1 MPALLYKKLID
12 NRFIL
17 STILLSNETDYFE
30 RIVHMEIYKDK
41 SKSFEE
47 RAHDLV
53 SRLTVLERCEQ
64 LKYDAPA
71 IERLSVPAYNW
82 WNEGLHGV
90 ARAGTATMF
99 PQAIGLAASFDEDLL
114 QSVGDVISTEARAK
128 YNEYS
133 KKGDRDIY
141 KGLTLWSPNINIFR
155 DPRWG
160 RGHETYGE
168 DPYLTARL
176 GCAFV
181 RGIQGDG
188 KYLKAAACAKHF
200 AVHSGPED
208 IRHEFDASAD
218 AKDLEETY
226 LPAFEALVKDANVE
240 GVMGAYNR
248 TNGEPCC
255 GSRYLSGKLKE
266 WGFDGY
272 FVSDCWAIADFHMH
286 HHVTATATESVALAL
301 KNACDVNCGNTYLH
315 LYKAYEEGL
324 VTEEEITA
332 ACEHLF
338 RTRMRLGMFD
348 ETEFDNLNYM
358 DVETKEHLALSRKA
372 AETACVLLKNDG
384 ILPLDKSKIKT
395 IGVVGP
401 NAQNIGALRGNYY
414 GTASRYETILM
425 GIQDEFD
432 GRVLFSEGA
441 NIVKP
446 KCEILALP
454 YDRISEAKTIAE
466 HSDVVIICVGLDEG
480 LEGEEG
486 DQGNEYGSGDK
497 KGLTLPDSQQKLLN
511 AVLEVGKPTVVIL
524 ASGSS
529 LNIETDKENALLQA
543 FYPGS
548 EGGKAIADILFGNV
562 SPSGKLP
569 VTFYKHIE
577 QLPEFTDYFMRDRTY
592 RYEDYSKDH
601 ILYPFGFGLT
611 YSDISVKSADARRSG
626 DCVLCDVELENSG
639 VSGEDVLQVYFK
651 SESKDA
657 VKNHALCCFK
667 KVKLEKGEKKT
678 VRLEIPLKNLTV
690 VSDEGKRY
698 LDSDAKT
705 TLYFGTSQ
713 PDEQSL
719 SLTGKSAIAVEIKL

>member
-1 MPALLYKKLID
+1 
-12 NRFIL
+12 
-17 STILLSNETDYFE
+17 
-30 RIVHMEIYKDK
+30 MEIYKDK
-41 SKSFEE
+41 TRSCEE
-47 RAHDLV
+47 RAKDLV
-53 SRLTVLERCEQ
+53 SRMTVLEKCEQ

-71 IERLSVPAYNW
+71 IERLGVPAYNW

-90 ARAGTATMF
+90 ARAGVATMF
-99 PQAIGLAASFDEDLL
+99 PQAIGMAASFDDGLL
-114 QSVGDVISTEARAK
+114 FDIANVISTEARAK

-133 KKGDRDIY
+133 RLGDRDIY

-168 DPYLTARL
+168 DPYLTTRL
-176 GCAFV
+176 GVAFV
-181 RGIQGDG
+181 KGLQGDG
-188 KYLKAAACAKHF
+188 EVMRAAACAKHF
-200 AVHSGPED
+200 AVHSGPEA
-208 IRHEFDASAD
+208 IRHEFDAVAD
-218 AKDLEETY
+218 KKDLEETY
-226 LPAFEALVKDANVE
+226 LPAFEALVKEAKVE

-255 GSRYLSGKLKE
+255 GSTYLSSRLKE

-301 KNACDVNCGNTYLH
+301 KNGCDVNCGNTYLH
-315 LYKAYEEGL
+315 LYKAYEDGL
-324 VTEEEITA
+324 VTEEEITT

-348 ETEFDNLNYM
+348 ETEYDKLGYK

-384 ILPLDKSKIKT
+384 ILPLDKSKIDT
-395 IGVVGP
+395 IAVIGP

-432 GRVLFSEGA
+432 GRVLYSEGA
-441 NIVKP
+441 NIVREKS
-446 KCEILALP
+446 EGLALP
-454 YDRISEAKTIAE
+454 MDRIAEAKAVAANA
-466 HSDVVIICVGLDEG
+466 DVVVLCVGLDEG

-497 KGLTLPDSQQKLLN
+497 RSLLLPKSQQKLVE
-511 AVLEVGKPTVVIL
+511 AVLNVGKPTVIII

-529 LNIETDKENALLQA
+529 LNINTDKENALLQA

-548 EGGKAIADILFGNV
+548 EGGKAIADILFGKV

-569 VTFYKHIE
+569 VTFYKDID

-592 RYEDYSKDH
+592 RYDDYSKNH
-601 ILYPFGFGLT
+601 ILYPFGYGLT
-611 YSDISVKSADARRSG
+611 YSDIKVTAVNVKKDGEALKAD
-626 DCVLCDVELENSG
+626 VTLKNSG
-639 VSGEDVLQVYFK
+639 KAGSDVIEVYFK
-651 SESKDA
+651 SSSKDA
-657 VKNHALCCFK
+657 VRNHALCAFK
-667 KVKLEKGEKKT
+667 KAALGEGEEKT
-678 VRLEIPLKNLTV
+678 VTVDIPLKNLTV
-690 VSDEGKRY
+690 VNDDGVRY
-698 LDSDAKT
+698 LDKDAET
-705 TLYFGTSQ
+705 VLYFGTSQ
-713 PDEQSL
+713 PDELSV
-719 SLTGKSAIAVEIKL
+719 SLTGKKPVEVKFPGGSF

>member
-1 MPALLYKKLID
+1 
-12 NRFIL
+12 
-17 STILLSNETDYFE
+17 
-30 RIVHMEIYKDK
+30 MEIYKDK
-41 SKSFEE
+41 TKSCEE
-47 RAHDLV
+47 RAKDLV
-53 SRLTVLERCEQ
+53 SRMTVLEKCEQ

-71 IERLSVPAYNW
+71 IERLGVPAYNW

-90 ARAGTATMF
+90 ARAGVATMF
-99 PQAIGLAASFDEDLL
+99 PQAIGMAASFDDTLL
-114 QSVGDVISTEARAK
+114 FDIANVISTEARAK

-133 KKGDRDIY
+133 RLGDRDIY

-168 DPYLTARL
+168 DPYLTSRL
-176 GCAFV
+176 GVAFV
-181 RGIQGDG
+181 KGLQGDG
-188 KYLKAAACAKHF
+188 EVMRAAACAKHF
-200 AVHSGPED
+200 AVHSGPEA
-208 IRHEFDASAD
+208 IRHEFDAVAD
-218 AKDLEETY
+218 KKDLEETY
-226 LPAFEALVKDANVE
+226 LPAFEALVKEAKVE

-255 GSRYLSGKLKE
+255 GSSYLSSCLKE

-301 KNACDVNCGNTYLH
+301 KNGCDVNCGNTYLH

-324 VTEEEITA
+324 VTEEEITT

-348 ETEFDNLNYM
+348 ETEYDKLGYK

-384 ILPLDKSKIKT
+384 ILPLDKSKIDT
-395 IGVVGP
+395 IAVIGP

-432 GRVLFSEGA
+432 GRVLYSEGA
-441 NIVKP
+441 NIVREKS
-446 KCEILALP
+446 EGLALP
-454 YDRISEAKTIAE
+454 MDRLAEAKAVAANA
-466 HSDVVIICVGLDEG
+466 DVVVLCVGLDEG

-497 KGLTLPDSQQKLLN
+497 RSLLLPKSQQRLVE
-511 AVLEVGKPTVVIL
+511 AVLDVGKPTVIII

-529 LNIETDKENALLQA
+529 LNINTDRENALLQA

-548 EGGKAIADILFGNV
+548 EGGKAIADILFGKV

-569 VTFYKHIE
+569 VTFYKDID

-592 RYEDYSKDH
+592 RYDDYSKNH

-611 YSDISVKSADARRSG
+611 YSDIKVTAVNVKKDGDTLKAD
-626 DCVLCDVELENSG
+626 VTVKNSG
-639 VSGEDVLQVYFK
+639 KAGADVIEVYFK
-651 SESKDA
+651 SSSKDA
-657 VKNHALCCFK
+657 VRNQALCVFK
-667 KVKLEKGEKKT
+667 KVAVEEGEEKT
-678 VRLEIPLKNLTV
+678 VTVDIPLKNITV
-690 VSDEGKRY
+690 VNDDGVRY
-698 LDSDAKT
+698 LDSDAET

-713 PDEQSL
+713 PDELSV
-719 SLTGKSAIAVEIKL
+719 SLTGKKPVEVKFPAGSLK

>member
-1 MPALLYKKLID
+1 
-12 NRFIL
+12 
-17 STILLSNETDYFE
+17 
-30 RIVHMEIYKDK
+30 MEIYKDK
-41 SKSFEE
+41 TRSCEE
-47 RAHDLV
+47 RAKDLV
-53 SRLTVLERCEQ
+53 SRMTVLEKCEQ

-71 IERLSVPAYNW
+71 IERLGVPAYNW

-90 ARAGTATMF
+90 ARAGVATMF
-99 PQAIGLAASFDEDLL
+99 PQAIGMAASFDDGLL
-114 QSVGDVISTEARAK
+114 FDIANVISTEARAK

-133 KKGDRDIY
+133 RLGDRDIY

-168 DPYLTARL
+168 DPYLTTRL
-176 GCAFV
+176 GVAFV
-181 RGIQGDG
+181 KGLQGDG
-188 KYLKAAACAKHF
+188 EVMRAAACAKHF
-200 AVHSGPED
+200 AVHSGPEA
-208 IRHEFDASAD
+208 IRHEFDAVAD
-218 AKDLEETY
+218 KKDLEETY
-226 LPAFEALVKDANVE
+226 LPAFEALVKEAKVE

-255 GSRYLSGKLKE
+255 GSTYLSSRLKE

-301 KNACDVNCGNTYLH
+301 KNGCDVNCGNTYLH

-324 VTEEEITA
+324 VTEEEITT

-348 ETEFDNLNYM
+348 ETEYDKLGYK

-384 ILPLDKSKIKT
+384 ILPLDKSKIDT
-395 IGVVGP
+395 IAVIGP

-432 GRVLFSEGA
+432 GRVLYSEGA
-441 NIVKP
+441 NIVREKS
-446 KCEILALP
+446 EGLALP
-454 YDRISEAKTIAE
+454 MDRIAEAKAVAANA
-466 HSDVVIICVGLDEG
+466 DVVVLCVGLDEG

-497 KGLTLPDSQQKLLN
+497 RSLLLPKSQQKLVE
-511 AVLEVGKPTVVIL
+511 AVLNVGKPTVIII

-529 LNIETDKENALLQA
+529 LNINTDKENALLQA

-548 EGGKAIADILFGNV
+548 EGGKAIADILFGKV

-569 VTFYKHIE
+569 VTFYKDID

-592 RYEDYSKDH
+592 RYDDYSKNH
-601 ILYPFGFGLT
+601 ILYPFGYGLT
-611 YSDISVKSADARRSG
+611 YSDIKVTAVNVKKDGEALKAD
-626 DCVLCDVELENSG
+626 VTLKNSG
-639 VSGEDVLQVYFK
+639 KAGSDVIEVYFK
-651 SESKDA
+651 SSSKDA
-657 VKNHALCCFK
+657 VRNHALCAFK
-667 KVKLEKGEKKT
+667 KAALGEGEEKT
-678 VRLEIPLKNLTV
+678 VTVDIPLKNLTV
-690 VSDEGKRY
+690 VNDDGVRY
-698 LDSDAKT
+698 LDKDAET
-705 TLYFGTSQ
+705 VLYFGTSQ
-713 PDEQSL
+713 PDELSV
-719 SLTGKSAIAVEIKL
+719 SLTGKKPVEVKFPGGSF

>member
-1 MPALLYKKLID
+1 
-12 NRFIL
+12 
-17 STILLSNETDYFE
+17 
-30 RIVHMEIYKDK
+30 MEIYKDK
-41 SKSFEE
+41 TRSCEE
-47 RAHDLV
+47 RAKDLV
-53 SRLTVLERCEQ
+53 SRMTVLEKCEQ

-71 IERLSVPAYNW
+71 IERLGVPAYNW

-90 ARAGTATMF
+90 ARAGVATMF
-99 PQAIGLAASFDEDLL
+99 PQAIGMAASFDDGLL
-114 QSVGDVISTEARAK
+114 FDIANVISTEARAK

-133 KKGDRDIY
+133 RLGDRDIY

-168 DPYLTARL
+168 DPYLTTRL
-176 GCAFV
+176 GVAFV
-181 RGIQGDG
+181 KGLQGDG
-188 KYLKAAACAKHF
+188 EVMRAAACAKHF
-200 AVHSGPED
+200 AVHSGPEA
-208 IRHEFDASAD
+208 IRHEFDAVAD
-218 AKDLEETY
+218 KKDLEETY
-226 LPAFEALVKDANVE
+226 LPTFEALVKEAKVE

-255 GSRYLSGKLKE
+255 GSTYLSSRLKE

-301 KNACDVNCGNTYLH
+301 KNGCDVNCGNTYLH

-324 VTEEEITA
+324 VTEEEITT

-348 ETEFDNLNYM
+348 ETEYDKLGYK

-384 ILPLDKSKIKT
+384 ILPLDKSKIDT
-395 IGVVGP
+395 IAVIGP

-432 GRVLFSEGA
+432 GRVLYSEGA
-441 NIVKP
+441 NIVREKS
-446 KCEILALP
+446 EGLALP
-454 YDRISEAKTIAE
+454 MDRIAEAKAVAANA
-466 HSDVVIICVGLDEG
+466 DVVVLCVGLDEG

-497 KGLTLPDSQQKLLN
+497 RSLLLPKSQQKLVE
-511 AVLEVGKPTVVIL
+511 AVLNVGKPTVIII

-529 LNIETDKENALLQA
+529 LNINTDKENALLQA

-548 EGGKAIADILFGNV
+548 EGGKAIADILFGKV

-569 VTFYKHIE
+569 VTFYKDID

-592 RYEDYSKDH
+592 RYDDYSKNH
-601 ILYPFGFGLT
+601 ILYPFGYGLT
-611 YSDISVKSADARRSG
+611 YSDIKVTAVNVKKDGEALKAD
-626 DCVLCDVELENSG
+626 VTLKNSG
-639 VSGEDVLQVYFK
+639 KAGSDVIEVYFK
-651 SESKDA
+651 SSSKDA
-657 VKNHALCCFK
+657 VRNHALCAFK
-667 KVKLEKGEKKT
+667 KAALGEGEEKT
-678 VRLEIPLKNLTV
+678 VTVDIPLKNLTV
-690 VSDEGKRY
+690 VNDDGVRY
-698 LDSDAKT
+698 LDKDAET
-705 TLYFGTSQ
+705 VLYFGTSQ
-713 PDEQSL
+713 PDELSV
-719 SLTGKSAIAVEIKL
+719 SLTGKKPVEVKFPGGSF